1 MSDYLK
7 GKAVRTLTKGIRVST
22 SAGLDTGNTELFE
35 IVGGHVIVHQIL
47 GVVTTATEAENAT
60 TKLVSVPDSGAGAA
74 DICDTLVIND
84 HAVGMMYGITGTPG
98 DNMVSSRQV
107 LVGQAS
113 EQILPP
119 GDITLNQA
127 DASRSGQIRWEVF
140 YTPVEDGAY
149 IGVA

>member
-7 GKAVRTLTKGIRVST
+7 GKAVRTLTKGIRVTT
-22 SAGLDTGNTELFE
+22 SAGLANGNTDLFE

-47 GVVTTATEAENAT
+47 GVVTTATAAANAT
-60 TKLVSVPDSGAGAA
+60 TKLASTPDSGAGAS
-74 DICDTLVIND
+74 DMCDVLVIND
-84 HAVGMMYGITGTPG
+84 DAVGTMYGITGTPG
-98 DNMVSSRQV
+98 DNMVSSEQV

-119 GDITLNQA
+119 GNIVLNQA
-127 DASRSGQIRWEVF
+127 DATRTGQIRWEVF